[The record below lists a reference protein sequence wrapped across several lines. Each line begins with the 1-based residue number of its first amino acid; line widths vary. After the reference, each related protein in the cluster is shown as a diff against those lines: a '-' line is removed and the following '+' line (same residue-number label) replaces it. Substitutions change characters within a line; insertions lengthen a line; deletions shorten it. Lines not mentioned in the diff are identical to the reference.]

1 MIRYKNLSLSP
12 SPKYLRVRHCGVS
25 ARDDIPN
32 RQEEAS
38 RIPKTIP
45 LFAGILKIRSRETYL
60 EQFEKQFPDLSPRYQ
75 PRSRASTFAGSKP
88 VIEGVQAAK
97 CGKGQ
102 RGRRRSFT
110 RWNDST
116 DNFVIRT
123 LERSTGRVSV
133 FFENRGCETN
143 TRDWITCV
151 SQFLV
156 IFPSVSRLEEKTG
169 LPSPPGGG

>member
-1 MIRYKNLSLSP
+1 MWKRT
-12 SPKYLRVRHCGVS
+12 
-25 ARDDIPN
+25 
-32 RQEEAS
+32 EE
-38 RIPKTIP
+38 
-45 LFAGILKIRSRETYL
+45 E
-60 EQFEKQFPDLSPRYQ
+60 
-75 PRSRASTFAGSKP
+75 
-88 VIEGVQAAK
+88 
-97 CGKGQ
+97 
-102 RGRRRSFT
+102 